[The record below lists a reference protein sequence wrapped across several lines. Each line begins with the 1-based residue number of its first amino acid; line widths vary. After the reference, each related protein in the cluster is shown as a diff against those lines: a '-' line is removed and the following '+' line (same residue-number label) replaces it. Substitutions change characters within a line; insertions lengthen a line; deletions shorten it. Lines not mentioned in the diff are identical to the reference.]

1 MSAAKTFKAVGNGAV
16 VIAAI
21 VACVVAAL
29 MFVPGLLGFDRY
41 VITGGSMSGTFE
53 RGSLVFETRVP
64 VDELHVGD
72 IITYLPP
79 EGSGVAELVTH
90 RIISITEP
98 EQAGGHRV
106 LRTQGDANDSP
117 DPWTFTLSDA
127 VQPRVQGWIPQVGWV
142 FIALTNPVARTL
154 AIGVPAAFIALL
166 FLRDLMR
173 EFRRPRAADTTE
185 PSPVVP

>member
-1 MSAAKTFKAVGNGAV
+1 MSTTKTARTIGRTLVTIV
-16 VIAAI
+16 SLIATAI
-21 VACVVAAL
+21 VAL
-29 MFVPGLLGFDRY
+29 MLVPGVLGLDRY

-106 LRTQGDANDSP
+106 LRTQGDANDSA

-173 EFRRPRAADTTE
+173 EFRRPRGADTTE

>member
-1 MSAAKTFKAVGNGAV
+1 VGGWALTTAILLV
-16 VIAAI
+16 TLFCVAWIAPS
-21 VACVVAAL
+21 L
-29 MFVPGLLGFDRY
+29 FGFSRY

-64 VDELHVGD
+64 VGQLHVGD

-166 FLRDLMR
+166 FLRDLVR

-185 PSPVVP
+185 PAPVAP